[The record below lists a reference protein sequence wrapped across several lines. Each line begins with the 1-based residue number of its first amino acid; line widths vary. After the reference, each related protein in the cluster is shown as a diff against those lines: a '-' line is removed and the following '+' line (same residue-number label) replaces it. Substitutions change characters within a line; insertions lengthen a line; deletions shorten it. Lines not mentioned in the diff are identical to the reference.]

1 MKRLIVMRHGKSSW
15 EYQVKD
21 KDRPLLERG
30 ITDAHLVSSKF
41 NEANI
46 SIDWVYSSPANRAL
60 HTSMI
65 FLRTINFSFTQ
76 FAITEALYD
85 FTGDSVLKF
94 IKTLDNTHETVAI
107 FGHNYAFT
115 HVVNMLGNAYID
127 NLPTSGLVELVF
139 AVNNWEDVLNGT
151 VKQTLLPKELR

>member
-65 FLRTINFSFTQ
+65 FLRTI
-76 FAITEALYD
+76 I
-85 FTGDSVLKF
+85 KF